1 MTARKHTPTE
11 LKHDL
16 NILKTALMALQ
27 NPEYLAKLKAKQKI
41 SQQQISEIRE
51 DVKKQERKTQIIF
64 TRPTAE
70 VIDAQPHHHN
80 DFQKHWI
87 EFIE

>member
-1 MTARKHTPTE
+1 MTRKHTPKE

-16 NILKTALMALQ
+16 NVLKTALKALQ

-41 SQQQISEIRE
+41 SQQQISEIRK
-51 DVKKQERKTQIIF
+51 DVEQQKRSTTLIITQPNL
-64 TRPTAE
+64 TP
-70 VIDAQPHHHN
+70 VDKAQPQRFTKN
-80 DFQKHWI
+80 WM